1 MRKHLGLVLVVVAA
15 AASEGYHV
23 IDKIHIG
30 GPGGWDYVTMD
41 SSARRLY
48 VSNSTRVVVVDVESG
63 SVVGEIPDT
72 QGVHGISLAPELN
85 RGFTS
90 NGRSN
95 NATIFD
101 LKTLK
106 ALGQVKTGQNPDAIL
121 YEATS
126 GRVFTFNGRS
136 KDSTAFDAKTGEV
149 AATIPMGGKPEFAV
163 ADGKGRIYVNVED
176 TSELVEIDAR
186 KMAVTRRSSLSP
198 CEEPSGLAM
207 DVKRRRLFS
216 VCRNKLMAVTDADSG
231 KILGTPA
238 IGQGTDGAGFDP
250 ATGIAFSSNGEG
262 TLTLVKEVAGKYEAV
277 ESVATERG
285 ARTMAVDWK
294 THRVYLPAA
303 EYGPTPAP
311 TEQQKRPRP
320 PVAPDSF
327 HILVLGK

>member
-1 MRKHLGLVLVVVAA
+1 MRRLLVLVFAVVAA

-23 IDKIHIG
+23 INKIKIG
-30 GPGGWDYVTMD
+30 GAGGWDYVTMD
-41 SSARRLY
+41 SASRRLY
-48 VSNSTRVVVVDVESG
+48 VSNATRVVVVDVESG
-63 SVVGEIPDT
+63 SVAGEIPDT
-72 QGVHGISLAPELN
+72 QGVHGITLAPELN

-90 NGRSN
+90 NGRAN
-95 NATIFD
+95 NVTIFD

-106 ALGQVKTGQNPDAIL
+106 AVGEVKTGQNPDAIL
-121 YEATS
+121 YDSTS

-163 ADGKGRIYVNVED
+163 ADGRGKIYVNVED
-176 TSELVEIDAR
+176 TSEIVEIDAR
-186 KMAVTRRSSLSP
+186 KPAVTRRSSLSP

-216 VCRNKLMAVTDADSG
+216 VCRNKMMVVTDADSG

-250 ATGIAFSSNGEG
+250 GAGIAFSSNGDG

-277 ESVATERG
+277 ENVTTERG
-285 ARTMAVDWK
+285 ARTMAVDGK

-303 EYGPTPAP
+303 EYGPAPAP
-311 TEQQKRPRP
+311 TEKQPRPRP
-320 PVAPDSF
+320 PVLPDTF
-327 HILVLGK
+327 HILVIGK